1 MTIPAY
7 APPAFHIL
15 SKPRGAICN
24 LDCSYCFFLTK
35 EMLYPNSNFRM
46 SDETLE
52 SYIKQ
57 TIEGHQTPEVMI
69 SWQGGEPTLMGL
81 EFFRKAL
88 EYEKKY
94 KKPGQMIQHT
104 IQTNG
109 TLLNDEW
116 GQFFKE
122 NNYLVGISLDGPR
135 HLHDVNRVDKGGAS
149 TFDRVVRGVE
159 FLKKNGAEFN
169 ILCTVNS
176 TNEAHGAE
184 VYRFFRD
191 ELGAQFI
198 QFIPIVDRLMDSSLI
213 PTNEIQ
219 VAEGDETHHPGRLRR
234 FYSQRG
240 NEVSAYSVSPQG
252 YGKFLNDVFDVWVKT
267 DVGTVYVQMFDVT
280 LANRVGAPPG
290 LCVHSPT
297 CGTAL
302 AMEHNGDLYSC
313 DHFVEPEYLLGNIR
327 EKGMVDM
334 IASGRQ
340 QKFGTDKLDKLPK
353 YCRECEVRWACHGG
367 CPKDRFTLTPDG
379 EPGLN
384 YLCPSFKLF
393 FNHVT
398 PPMNIMADLLK
409 RDLAPADVM
418 TLWPEKEPDKKK
430 RKRH

>member
-1 MTIPAY
+1 MSTPMY

-52 SYIKQ
+52 AYIKQ
-57 TIEGHQTPEVMI
+57 TIEGHQTPEVQI

-81 EFFRKAL
+81 DFFRKAL
-88 EYEKKY
+88 EFEKKY

-116 GQFFKE
+116 AQFFKE

-149 TFDRVVRGVE
+149 TFDRVVRGIE
-159 FLKKNGAEFN
+159 FLKKNGVDFN
-169 ILCTVNS
+169 ILCTINA
-176 TNEAHGAE
+176 TNQDHGAE

-191 ELGAQFI
+191 EVGAQFI

-219 VAEGDETHHPGRLRR
+219 VADDSDAHHAGRLRR

-240 NEVSAYSVSPQG
+240 HVVSSYSVSPDG
-252 YGKFLNDVFDVWVKT
+252 YGKFLNDVFDEWVKK
-267 DVGTVYVQMFDVT
+267 DVGTIYVQMFDVT
-280 LANRVGAPPG
+280 LANKVGAPPG

-297 CGTAL
+297 CGVAL
-302 AMEHNGDLYSC
+302 ALEHNGDLYSC

-327 EKGMVDM
+327 EKGMVEM
-334 IASGRQ
+334 ISSGRQ
-340 QKFGTDKLDKLPK
+340 QKFGSDKLNTLPK

-367 CPKDRFTLTPDG
+367 CPKDRFTLTPEG

-393 FNHVT
+393 FNHVSR
-398 PPMNIMADLLK
+398 PMEIMGDLLK
-409 RDLAPADVM
+409 KDLAPADVM
-418 TLWPEKEPDKKK
+418 TLWPEEKAGKKS

>member
-1 MTIPAY
+1 MNLPKS

-81 EFFRKAL
+81 DFFRKAL
-88 EYEKKY
+88 EFEKKY
-94 KKPGQMIQHT
+94 KKPGQIIQHT

-116 GQFFKE
+116 AQFFKE

-176 TNEAHGAE
+176 TNEDHGAD

-219 VAEGDETHHPGRLRR
+219 VAED
-234 FYSQRG
+234 
-240 NEVSAYSVSPQG
+240 A
-252 YGKFLNDVFDVWVKT
+252 
-267 DVGTVYVQMFDVT
+267 DVT
-280 LANRVGAPPG
+280 
-290 LCVHSPT
+290 
-297 CGTAL
+297 
-302 AMEHNGDLYSC
+302 SC
-313 DHFVEPEYLLGNIR
+313 R
-327 EKGMVDM
+327 A
-334 IASGRQ
+334 IATFLQ
-340 QKFGTDKLDKLPK
+340 
-353 YCRECEVRWACHGG
+353 
-367 CPKDRFTLTPDG
+367 
-379 EPGLN
+379 
-384 YLCPSFKLF
+384 
-393 FNHVT
+393 
-398 PPMNIMADLLK
+398 
-409 RDLAPADVM
+409 PAR
-418 TLWPEKEPDKKK
+418 T
-430 RKRH
+430 